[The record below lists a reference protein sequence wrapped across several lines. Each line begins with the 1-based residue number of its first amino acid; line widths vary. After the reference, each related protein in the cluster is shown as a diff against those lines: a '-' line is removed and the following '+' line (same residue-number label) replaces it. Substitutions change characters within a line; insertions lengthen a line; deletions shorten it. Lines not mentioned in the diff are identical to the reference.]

1 LKKRSIVASI
11 VLLLTIV
18 LVLPSLIV
26 LPLNKEHASEAKQS
40 QKTSSS
46 GHKQIALSASVP
58 VSVYRANA
66 KSVDHMSLDDY
77 LVGVVA
83 CEMPAEFEV
92 EALKAQT
99 LAARTYVINRLL
111 NKPSQLP
118 DGAEVMDTTAD
129 QVYKSRLELKQL
141 WGKDYT
147 WKIKR
152 IEQAVTETEDQI
164 MTYQGQIIQ
173 TPSFF
178 STSDGYTENAENYWV
193 AKIPYLKSVPSPW
206 DKTSPKYKKT
216 TQLSVA
222 KVEAQLG
229 IQLPAQEG
237 VLGKVTKW
245 TTGKQ
250 VGEFLI
256 AGKTF
261 TGREV
266 REKLGLPSADF
277 SMSRKGNE
285 VIITTKGFGHG
296 VGMSQYG
303 ADGLAKEGKT
313 YKQILQYYYTGVGI
327 SKVTPQMVSQMKK
340 V

>member
-1 LKKRSIVASI
+1 MKKRSLVVSI
-11 VLLLTIV
+11 VLLLTV
-18 LVLPSLIV
+18 LLVLPSLIV
-26 LPLNKEHASEAKQS
+26 LPLNKEHASEAKQN
-40 QKTSSS
+40 QKTPSDP
-46 GHKQIALSASVP
+46 KVVALSAKVP
-58 VSVYRANA
+58 VTVYRAED
-66 KSVDHMSLDDY
+66 KSVDHTSLDDY

-83 CEMPAEFEV
+83 CEMPAEFEI

-118 DGAEVMDTTAD
+118 DGAEVIDTTAD
-129 QVYKSRLELKQL
+129 QVYKSKAELKQL
-141 WGKDYT
+141 WGKDYN
-147 WKIKR
+147 WKVKR

-164 MTYQGQIIQ
+164 ITYQGQIIQ

-178 STSDGYTENAENYWV
+178 STSNGYTENSENYWQNKV
-193 AKIPYLKSVPSPW
+193 PYLKSVPSPW
-206 DKTSPKYKKT
+206 DKASPKYKRT

-222 KVEAQLG
+222 RVEAQLG
-229 IQLPAQEG
+229 IQLPAQDG

-250 VGEFLI
+250 IGEFQI
-256 AGKTF
+256 AGQTF

-277 SMSRKGNE
+277 SMTRKGDQ
-285 VIITTKGFGHG
+285 VVVTTKGDGHG

-303 ADGLAKEGKT
+303 ANGLAKEGKA
-313 YKQILQYYYTGVGI
+313 YKQIIEYYYTGVQV
-327 SKVTPQMVSQMKK
+327 SKVTPQMVGQMKK